1 MLPRPFSSQVLL
13 SAIII
18 WMFVS
23 DNGFAET
30 PSTIFVRLNSEDTA
44 PYYLFS
50 VTENGEPITLNLE
63 RGKTYD
69 FIRTDYNHTFNL
81 GSAWLQ
87 PMLGITMTS
96 TSSTD
101 IPPGG
106 VGSIEF
112 GQTLTVSIPSN
123 FSSDTPLLY
132 YCYAHSW
139 MSEPVSIIDS
149 SESVNA
155 NENAELSIGSNTIE
169 EGIEGIAY
177 HWNSHTLIKD
187 VEFSMVGM
195 NGGNTSGNPQT
206 TSSDFAG
213 SFSIIPESS
222 GTNHLTVSKPITDAE
237 TGSVISSADA
247 LAALKIAVGINP
259 NNDPDGSGPMEA
271 LAVSPY
277 QYIASDMNGD
287 GRVTSSDA
295 LAILKSAVNLGTAE
309 PRRWVFVSEDY
320 DFWNDSSQS
329 FHTSNSNV
337 TWERDGITV
346 EYSES
351 RSKNVVGILMGD
363 VNGSWASAGQSAKI
377 SDSHLARI
385 TSLHSGANA
394 QWGIASAHNGEHS
407 ADSSSESRDT
417 VAPVIS
423 IVGNNP
429 QTLEVST
436 AYVELGAISDTGET
450 VDAFSGNVDMSTP
463 GEYIVTYNVS
473 DAAGNDAEEVTRIV
487 SVVDSSA
494 PVTKH
499 SVLTKIIDTV
509 VIPNH
514 KEVAQRAEN
523 FASSEG
529 AISNYCA
536 SIGSDNESA
545 NLDYARESW
554 KNLMG
559 VVQKTEL
566 HIIGPAA
573 KNSNSLHDRVYYY
586 TPEQQLSTCYTDVAV
601 EQLHNSVDFDVSA
614 VTSNRRSLSAVEY
627 LLFNDDL
634 GHTCSSRV
642 AAVANWSTLPELERK
657 SRRCAYAKALVKDVA
672 KNAAKIHSQWE
683 ATEREIFTR
692 EGDVGT
698 FFELMT
704 DGLYYFEKYSKSAK
718 LNAPL
723 GVDNLCTK
731 DLTCPELVEAP
742 FSETSLEN
750 IRVNAQQ
757 FYDIFEAGLDDLS
770 AQRSGSDS
778 WSSSFKSMIL
788 DVIAK
793 IDSILDSSPSLSL
806 KERVNNITETGDLT
820 ACTNSFAN
828 PDSSSGPEICSLA
841 GLMKKVTDDMKI
853 EFALYLD
860 VDLPE
865 GAQGDND

>member
-1 MLPRPFSSQVLL
+1 MFSRPFSNHVLFSIIIVLL
-13 SAIII
+13 L
-18 WMFVS
+18 VH
-23 DNGFAET
+23 DNGFADT
-30 PSTIFVRLNSEDTA
+30 PLSIFVRLNSEDTA
-44 PYYLFS
+44 PYYVFS
-50 VTENGEPITLNLE
+50 ATENGEPITINLE
-63 RGKTYD
+63 RGKTYN
-69 FIRTDYNHTFNL
+69 FTRTDYNHTFNL

-87 PMLGITMTS
+87 PMPGITMAS

-101 IPPGG
+101 IPSDG

-112 GQTLTVSIPSN
+112 GQTLTVSIPIDF
-123 FSSDTPLLY
+123 FSDSPLIY

-139 MSEPVSIIDS
+139 MSEPISIIGSVEGVNTNQNAGIS
-149 SESVNA
+149 S
-155 NENAELSIGSNTIE
+155 GSTPLE
-169 EGIEGIAY
+169 EGVGGIAY
-177 HWNSHTLIKD
+177 HWTSHTLIEN
-187 VEFSMVGM
+187 VEFTLVGM
-195 NGGNTSGNPQT
+195 DGNNTSGNPKT
-206 TSSDFAG
+206 TLSDSSG
-213 SFSIIPESS
+213 SFSIIPEAD

-271 LAVSPY
+271 LAISPY
-277 QYIASDMNGD
+277 QYIASDMNSD

-337 TWERDGITV
+337 TWERDGITL

-351 RSKNVVGILMGD
+351 SAKNVVGILMGD
-363 VNGSWASAGQSAKI
+363 VNGSWTSAGQSVKI

-385 TSLHSGANA
+385 VSSYRGANA
-394 QWGIASAHNGEHS
+394 QWGIQ
-407 ADSSSESRDT
+407 SSSSGENGTESGNESPDT

-423 IVGNNP
+423 LIGDNP
-429 QTLEVST
+429 QTLEVNA
-436 AYVELGAISDTGET
+436 AYIELGATSDTGET
-450 VDAFSGNVDMSTP
+450 VNVFNGNVDMSTP
-463 GEYIVTYNVS
+463 GEYVVTYNVS
-473 DAAGNDAEEVTRIV
+473 DAADNAADEVSRIV

-494 PVTKH
+494 PITKH

-514 KEVAQRAEN
+514 KDVAERAES
-523 FASSEG
+523 FASDGG
-529 AISNYCA
+529 AISDYCSA
-536 SIGSDNESA
+536 IGSDKESIK
-545 NLDYARESW
+545 LDNARNSW

-559 VVQKTEL
+559 AVQKTEL
-566 HIIGPAA
+566 HIIGPSA
-573 KNSNSLHDRVYYY
+573 KNSKSLHDRVYYY

-601 EQLHNSVDFDVSA
+601 EQLHNVVDFDVSA

-634 GHTCSSRV
+634 SHTCSSRV
-642 AAVANWSTLPELERK
+642 AAVADWSTLPESERK
-657 SRRCAYAKALVKDVA
+657 SRRCMYAKALAVDVA
-672 KNAAKIHSQWE
+672 ENATKIHSQWE

-723 GVDNLCTK
+723 GVDNLCTT

-750 IRVNAQQ
+750 IKVNAQQ
-757 FYDIFEAGLDDLS
+757 FYDIFELGLDSLAD
-770 AQRSGSDS
+770 QRAGSDS
-778 WSSSFKSMIL
+778 WSSGFKSMIL
-788 DVIAK
+788 DVISK
-793 IDSILDSSPSLSL
+793 IDAILGSSPSLSL
-806 KERVNNITETGDLT
+806 KERVDNITDTGDLT
-820 ACTNSFAN
+820 ACTNAFAN
-828 PDSSSGPEICSLA
+828 PESSSGPEICLLA